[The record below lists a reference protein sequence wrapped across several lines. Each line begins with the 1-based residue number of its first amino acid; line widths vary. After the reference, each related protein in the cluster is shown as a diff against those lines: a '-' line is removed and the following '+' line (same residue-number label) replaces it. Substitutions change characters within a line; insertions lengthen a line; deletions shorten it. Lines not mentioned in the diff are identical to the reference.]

1 MDADKDEPTA
11 ASRLL
16 EEKLFQRRTILISG
30 GITEH
35 TARSVSERLLAMSA
49 AGPDPINVY
58 ISSPGGHVESG
69 DVIHDMIKFVGPV
82 VRTIG
87 SGWVASAGALIFVA
101 PKRENRFCLPNTRF
115 LLHQPSG
122 GIFGAAL
129 DIAIQARADRQDAR
143 APEPDLRRRH
153 RPADRADREGH
164 PSRFLDDTEGGDRLR
179 ASGVGDQVRDRAGV
193 ISGAGAGAMLP
204 GRAIR
209 ASANREEGNAR
220 SGCRHR

>member
-16 EEKLFQRRTILISG
+16 EEKLFQRRTILIAG
-30 GITEH
+30 QITEH

-69 DVIHDMIKFVGPV
+69 DVIHDMIKFIGPE

-122 GIFGAAL
+122 GIFGTAL
-129 DIAIQARADRQDAR
+129 DIAIQAEQIVKMRERLNQIFADATGQPLERIEKDT
-143 APEPDLRRRH
+143 H
-153 RPADRADREGH
+153 RDFWMTPKQAIDYGLLGSVIRSE
-164 PSRFLDDTEGGDRLR
+164 TEL
-179 ASGVGDQVRDRAGV
+179 S
-193 ISGAGAGAMLP
+193 
-204 GRAIR
+204 
-209 ASANREEGNAR
+209 
-220 SGCRHR
+220 

>member
-1 MDADKDEPTA
+1 VPRRLIDLPWNRRSLLSMDPEKEDLTPG
-11 ASRLL
+11 SRFL

-30 GITEH
+30 QITEF

-49 AGPDPINVY
+49 ASPDPINLY

-69 DVIHDMIKFVGPV
+69 DVIHDVIKFIRPE

-122 GIFGAAL
+122 GIFGRAL
-129 DIAIQARADRQDAR
+129 DIAIQAEQIVKMRERLNQIFAEATGQPIERIEKDT
-143 APEPDLRRRH
+143 H
-153 RPADRADREGH
+153 RDFWMTPKEAIEYGLLG
-164 PSRFLDDTEGGDRLR
+164 S
-179 ASGVGDQVRDRAGV
+179 V
-193 ISGAGAGAMLP
+193 IKSELELA
-204 GRAIR
+204 
-209 ASANREEGNAR
+209 
-220 SGCRHR
+220 

>member
-1 MDADKDEPTA
+1 LNLGAGKRRSLVQAVRIDYAAPPDGPARAPELCMEAEKDDLTT
-11 ASRLL
+11 ASRYL

-69 DVIHDMIKFVGPV
+69 DVIHDVIKFIRPK

-122 GIFGAAL
+122 GIFGTAL
-129 DIAIQARADRQDAR
+129 DIAIQAEQIVKM
-143 APEPDLRRRH
+143 
-153 RPADRADREGH
+153 RERLNQIFAEATGQ
-164 PSRFLDDTEGGDRLR
+164 PLERIEKDTNRDFWMNPREAIEYGLLGSVIKSETELD
-179 ASGVGDQVRDRAGV
+179 
-193 ISGAGAGAMLP
+193 
-204 GRAIR
+204 
-209 ASANREEGNAR
+209 
-220 SGCRHR
+220 

>member
-1 MDADKDEPTA
+1 MDLDKDEPTA

-49 AGPDPINVY
+49 AGPEPINVY

-69 DVIHDMIKFVGPV
+69 DVIHYVIKFIRPE

-122 GIFGAAL
+122 GIFGTAL
-129 DIAIQARADRQDAR
+129 DIAIQAEQIVKMRERLNQIFADATGQPLERIEKDT
-143 APEPDLRRRH
+143 H
-153 RPADRADREGH
+153 RDFWMTPKQAIDYGLLGSVIRSE
-164 PSRFLDDTEGGDRLR
+164 TEL
-179 ASGVGDQVRDRAGV
+179 S
-193 ISGAGAGAMLP
+193 
-204 GRAIR
+204 
-209 ASANREEGNAR
+209 
-220 SGCRHR
+220 